1 MSVMPCGVTDSHI
14 INPKKGKIMRT
25 MDKFDRIAHTMG
37 FTPTYTG
44 SNIRSLYS
52 YNKGNAKGETLQ
64 IDMSVSSGV
73 TLPTTW
79 LKKGYT
85 KELITDWWCVDTFVT
100 NKDGECYKDYDPTC
114 KPSDDGKRWVVD
126 FDWHLK
132 ATEENFVKLLT
143 EILRRFNG

>member
-1 MSVMPCGVTDSHI
+1 
-14 INPKKGKIMRT
+14 MRT

-52 YNKGNAKGETLQ
+52 YNKKNAKGETLQ

-79 LKKGYT
+79 LKK
-85 KELITDWWCVDTFVT
+85 
-100 NKDGECYKDYDPTC
+100 
-114 KPSDDGKRWVVD
+114 
-126 FDWHLK
+126 
-132 ATEENFVKLLT
+132 AT
-143 EILRRFNG
+143 RRNSSPIGGV